1 MFKIKN
7 IDHELIQYNI
17 ERINSVTKSYILF
30 MLDNESSN
38 EEAIIMNFK
47 LFIGSLG
54 IPVDD
59 DLGIIASIEKQVTGI
74 EKDRQLTYLMYND
87 IHVGMYELMGIL
99 LARHYLIET
108 KSLFNLYYKRLFRLD
123 NDIKQFVNKCCSYL
137 RNIEK
142 STLTDTASV
151 EELRGRRDIVSERAI
166 TIFKEMKE
174 MRKISIELKELIRQ
188 LNSMMC
194 IALDIS
200 APIELKRPF
209 YSSIEHLSNKISD
222 ANNLVTGSRYAVK
235 ELLKHVKSYEEL
247 LTILMKEGS
256 ELNNENK
263 EIYRST
269 L

>member
-1 MFKIKN
+1 MELVFKIKN

-30 MLDNESSN
+30 MLDNESSD

-87 IHVGMYELMGIL
+87 MHVGMYELMGVL

-108 KSLFNLYYKRLFRLD
+108 KLLFNLYYKRLFRLD
-123 NDIKQFVNKCCSYL
+123 NDIKQTVNRCRSYL
-137 RNIEK
+137 YDVVKSKDDIDKLKDSDLKLIE
-142 STLTDTASV
+142 
-151 EELRGRRDIVSERAI
+151 EFRGRRSIISEKTI
-166 TIFKEMKE
+166 MIFKEMKE
-174 MRKISIELKELIRQ
+174 MRKISIELKEVIRQ
-188 LNSMMC
+188 LNSMIC
-194 IALDIS
+194 IALDIN

-209 YSSIEHLSNKISD
+209 YSSVEHLSIKFFS
-222 ANNLVTGSRYAVK
+222 ANDIITPNRRIIK
-235 ELLKHVKSYEEL
+235 KFLKYIKLHDEFIDY
-247 LTILMKEGS
+247 
-256 ELNNENK
+256 NNEG
-263 EIYRST
+263 RQ
-269 L
+269 